1 MRIMC
6 VHGDTHAA
14 RGASNRPIRLSLVV
28 RFAGLDVPVE
38 PAGVGVL
45 PRCLRRFEFLWVVQD
60 RQVLRAELMC
70 ASHEYIYIYM
80 YIHNLTDM
88 QLMVHHTERSIN
100 IWYASSKQLP

>member
-28 RFAGLDVPVE
+28 RFAGLDVAVE

-45 PRCLRRFEFLWVVQD
+45 AR
-60 RQVLRAELMC
+60 
-70 ASHEYIYIYM
+70 
-80 YIHNLTDM
+80 
-88 QLMVHHTERSIN
+88 
-100 IWYASSKQLP
+100 